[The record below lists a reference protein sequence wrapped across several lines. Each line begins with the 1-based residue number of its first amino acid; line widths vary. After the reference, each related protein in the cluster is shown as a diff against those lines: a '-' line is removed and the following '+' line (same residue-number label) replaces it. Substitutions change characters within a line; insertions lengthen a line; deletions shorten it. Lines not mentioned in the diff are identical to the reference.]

1 MGSSNPN
8 LKMMDP
14 FLLLVHDQMKLPH
27 GFPDHPHRGF
37 ETLTY
42 VVKGE
47 VNHED
52 STGKA
57 GILREGGA

>member
-1 MGSSNPN
+1 
-8 LKMMDP
+8 MDP
-14 FLLLVHDQMKLPH
+14 FLHLVHADFKLPA
-27 GFPDHPHRGF
+27 GFPEHPHRGF

-47 VNHED
+47 INHED

-57 GILREGGA
+57 GILKEGGA

>member
-1 MGSSNPN
+1 
-8 LKMMDP
+8 
-14 FLLLVHDQMKLPH
+14 MKLPH